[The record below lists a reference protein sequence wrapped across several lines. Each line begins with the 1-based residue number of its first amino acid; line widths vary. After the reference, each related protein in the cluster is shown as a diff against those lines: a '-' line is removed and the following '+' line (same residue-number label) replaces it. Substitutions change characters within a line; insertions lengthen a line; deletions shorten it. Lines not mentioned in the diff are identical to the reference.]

1 MTNQTTGQGDGL
13 HAYHTLTL
21 VTYFTITDIYI
32 YIYIYIIYLQGR
44 NAVYLSQILD
54 AVVGQ
59 NKVLKFCQFCL
70 QILPHRRNVVIVKEN
85 LYMYRCALGKENAL
99 DAIQM

>member
-13 HAYHTLTL
+13 HASHTLTL
-21 VTYFTITDIYI
+21 VTYFTITD
-32 YIYIYIIYLQGR
+32 IYLQGR

-59 NKVLKFCQFCL
+59 NKVLKFCQLCL

-85 LYMYRCALGKENAL
+85 LYMYRFVSGKENAL
-99 DAIQM
+99 DASTNVIVSPCI